1 MTQEPILVF
10 PYDIQFTPILRHPV
24 LLKNYSIRGLVSFE
38 GWGFTGKDAAA
49 ADGGWP
55 LHMPVYSSFDE
66 VPESYDSI
74 FFVEPAQHVD
84 IENMLVPRM
93 LEAVQMGK
101 NIINTLPLSESQET
115 MLKEQCAKHGVYFK
129 DLRGTGNRMRF
140 TPVRSEALLSIETP
154 VVFVLGTTQRTN
166 KLETQFSLLEQ
177 WSSMGYKV
185 SLIGSRG
192 YGDFL
197 DVHAFPDFMLEG
209 GLTETEKIIM
219 FNRCL
224 REIEASEKPDVIIIG
239 IPGGVAVLN
248 QQITNHFGICAYEVA
263 QAVRPD
269 AVVLNT
275 FYEQYTAE
283 YFERVSLLVKYRL
296 GFDIDCYIIS
306 NSQLDWNAS
315 SQAYAPMYTSLSS
328 EFIDTKL
335 ISFQSMGVP
344 AFNILNPVSS
354 IELGKYLLEKLDEY
368 SEIEIV

>member
-1 MTQEPILVF
+1 MTPEPILVF
-10 PYDIQFTPILRHPV
+10 PYDIQFTPILRHPM
-24 LLKNYSIRGLVSFE
+24 LMKNHSIRGLVSFE

-49 ADGGWP
+49 ADGGRP

-66 VPESYDSI
+66 VPEEYESI
-74 FFVEPAQHVD
+74 FFSEPAQRVD

-101 NIINTLPLSESQET
+101 NIINSLPLSESQEM

-129 DLRGTGNRMRF
+129 NLRDSSNLVKV

-197 DVHAFPDFMLEG
+197 DAHAFPDFMLEG
-209 GLTETEKIIM
+209 GLTETEKIIK
-219 FNRCL
+219 FNRYL

-239 IPGGVAVLN
+239 IPGGVAMLN
-248 QQITNHFGICAYEVA
+248 QQITNHFGICAYEIA

-296 GFDIDCYIIS
+296 GFDIDAYIIANTQYDWISS
-306 NSQLDWNAS
+306 N
-315 SQAYAPMYTSLSS
+315 QAHTQVYTSLPS
-328 EFIDTKL
+328 EFIDSKL
-335 ISFQSMGVP
+335 LSFQSMGVP
-344 AFNILNPVSS
+344 AFNILNPESS
-354 IELGKYLLEKLDEY
+354 VELGKYLLEKLDEY

>member
-10 PYDIQFTPILRHPV
+10 PYDIQFTPILRHPK
-24 LLKNYSIRGLVSFE
+24 LLKDYSIRGLVSFE
-38 GWGFTGKDAAA
+38 GWGFTGRDASA
-49 ADGGWP
+49 ADGGRP

-66 VPESYDSI
+66 VAEGYDSI
-74 FFVEPAQHVD
+74 FFSEPAQRVD
-84 IENMLVPRM
+84 IGNMLIPKM

-101 NIINTLPLSESQET
+101 NIINALPLSESQEV

-129 DLRGTGNRMRF
+129 NLLDAGNSMGS

-197 DVHAFPDFMLEG
+197 DMHAFPDFMLEG
-209 GLTETEKIIM
+209 SLTETEKIIM
-219 FNRCL
+219 FNRYL
-224 REIEASEKPDVIIIG
+224 REIEISEKPDVMIIG
-239 IPGGVAVLN
+239 IPGGVAMLN

-283 YFERVSLLVKYRL
+283 YFERISLLVKYRL
-296 GFDIDCYIIS
+296 GFDIDCYIIA
-306 NSQLDWNAS
+306 NTQFDWAAS
-315 SQAYAPMYTSLSS
+315 SQAYAQVYTSLSS

-335 ISFQSMGVP
+335 LSFHDMGVP
-344 AFNILNPVSS
+344 AFNVLNPESS